1 MDWRQSLHFS
11 GLLTHSRAGM
21 AAEVEHSRGSGTDS
35 GLFARKYMG
44 YRAAL
49 VRCLSL
55 TALAALAQAGFA
67 QERKLEAIESLSS
80 SLESLA
86 QRVNRSVVKIVTAG
100 YGISEDSD
108 SGNASLLTRQRA
120 TGSGVVLTPDGYIVT
135 NAHVIQGARR
145 IRVQLPISERAL
157 RLSRSLTKPAGTI
170 LEARVVGQDRE
181 TDVAVL
187 KIEATDLPYLPLG
200 DSRELRQG
208 QLVMAFGSPLG
219 LQNSASLGVVSAA
232 ARQLREDSPMI
243 YIQTDASINPG
254 NSGGPLVDMSGRVVG
269 LNTMIL
275 SQSGGSEG
283 IGFAIPS
290 DTLRNVYT
298 QIRKEGHV
306 HRGQIGASVE
316 TITPLLAAGLGLTQD
331 WGVLVADAAPDGPA
345 DKSGLRPG
353 DIVPTPDGKRMEN
366 ARQLEVN
373 LWRFPVGEKVSL
385 EVLRG
390 TDRLT
395 MEVSVSA
402 QDDDPQRFADLVN
415 PEKNLIPKLGI
426 LGVEIDRKLAPM
438 LPDLRKQYGI
448 VVAARA
454 AESECLEV
462 DLHPGD
468 VIYAINNEPTS
479 TVASLT
485 TALGQMKSGDAV
497 VLQVERDG
505 QLMYVAFEME

>member
-1 MDWRQSLHFS
+1 
-11 GLLTHSRAGM
+11 
-21 AAEVEHSRGSGTDS
+21 
-35 GLFARKYMG
+35 MG

-49 VRCLSL
+49 VRFLL
-55 TALAALAQAGFA
+55 LAVSATSVEAGFA
-67 QERKLEAIESLSS
+67 QERKLEAVENLSA
-80 SLESLA
+80 SLEALA
-86 QRVNRSVVKIVTAG
+86 QRVNRSVVKIVTSG
-100 YGISEDSD
+100 YGLSEDSD
-108 SGNASLLTRQRA
+108 AGNASLLTRQRA
-120 TGSGVVLTPDGYIVT
+120 TGSGVILTADGYIVT

-145 IRVQLPISERAL
+145 IRVQLPVSERTA
-157 RLSRSLTKPAGTI
+157 RKSNSIMKPPGTVLDASI
-170 LEARVVGQDRE
+170 VGLDRE

-187 KIEATDLPYLPLG
+187 KIEAADLPHLTLG
-200 DSRELRQG
+200 NSRELRQG

-219 LQNSASLGVVSAA
+219 LQNSASLGVISAV
-232 ARQLREDSPMI
+232 ARQIKQDSLMI

-290 DTLRNVYT
+290 DTLLNVYT

-316 TITPLLAAGLGLTQD
+316 TVTPLLAAGLGLSQD
-331 WGVLVADAAPDGPA
+331 WGVLVADVTPDGSA
-345 DKSGLRPG
+345 DKSGLKPG
-353 DIVPTPDGKRMEN
+353 DIVLSLDNKPMEN

-373 LWRFPVGEKVSL
+373 LWRFPVGDKVNL

-390 TDRLT
+390 ADRLT
-395 MEVSVSA
+395 MDVPVTA

-438 LPDLRKQYGI
+438 LPDLRKQSGV

-454 AESECLEV
+454 AGSEGLEV
-462 DLHPGD
+462 DLRPGD

-485 TALGQMKSGDAV
+485 TALGQMKTGDAV

>member
-1 MDWRQSLHFS
+1 
-11 GLLTHSRAGM
+11 
-21 AAEVEHSRGSGTDS
+21 
-35 GLFARKYMG
+35 
-44 YRAAL
+44 
-49 VRCLSL
+49 
-55 TALAALAQAGFA
+55 
-67 QERKLEAIESLSS
+67 
-80 SLESLA
+80 
-86 QRVNRSVVKIVTAG
+86 VV
-100 YGISEDSD
+100 
-108 SGNASLLTRQRA
+108 
-120 TGSGVVLTPDGYIVT
+120 
-135 NAHVIQGARR
+135 QGARR
-145 IRVQLPISERAL
+145 IRVQLPISDRAA
-157 RLSRSLTKPAGTI
+157 RLSHSLTKAPGTI
-170 LEARVVGQDRE
+170 LEAKIVGQDRE

-187 KIEATDLPYLPLG
+187 KIEATDLPFLPLG

-232 ARQLREDSPMI
+232 ARQLRQDSPMI

-316 TITPLLAAGLGLTQD
+316 TVTPLLAAGLGLTQD
-331 WGVLVADAAPDGPA
+331 WGVLVAD
-345 DKSGLRPG
+345 
-353 DIVPTPDGKRMEN
+353 GKPMEN

-373 LWRFPVGEKVSL
+373 LWRFPVGDKVSL

-390 TDRLT
+390 TDRMT
-395 MEVSVSA
+395 MDVAVTA

-426 LGVEIDRKLAPM
+426 LGVEINRKLAPM

-454 AESECLEV
+454 AESEGLDV
-462 DLHPGD
+462 DLRPGD

-479 TVASLT
+479 TIAALSG
-485 TALGQMKSGDAV
+485 ALGQLKSGDAV

-505 QLMYVAFEME
+505 QLTYVAFEME

>member
-1 MDWRQSLHFS
+1 
-11 GLLTHSRAGM
+11 
-21 AAEVEHSRGSGTDS
+21 
-35 GLFARKYMG
+35 MG
-44 YRAAL
+44 YRAAI
-49 VRCLSL
+49 VRCLL
-55 TALAALAQAGFA
+55 LAALAHAATA
-67 QERKLEAIESLSS
+67 QEHKLEAVENLSA
-80 SLESLA
+80 SLETLA
-86 QRVNRSVVKIVTAG
+86 QRVNRSVVKIVTTG
-100 YGISEDSD
+100 YGLSEDSD
-108 SGNASLLTRQRA
+108 AGNTSLLTRQRA
-120 TGSGVVLTPDGYIVT
+120 TGSGVILTADGYIVT

-145 IRVQLPISERAL
+145 IRVQLPVSERAA
-157 RLSRSLTKPAGTI
+157 RRSHSITKPAGTI
-170 LEARVVGQDRE
+170 LEAKIVGLDRE

-187 KIEATDLPYLPLG
+187 KIEATDLAFLTLG
-200 DSRELRQG
+200 NSRELRQG

-232 ARQLREDSPMI
+232 ARQIKQDSPMI

-290 DTLRNVYT
+290 DTLRNVYN

-331 WGVLVADAAPDGPA
+331 WGVLVADVTPDGPA
-345 DKSGLRPG
+345 DKSGLQPG
-353 DIVPTPDGKRMEN
+353 DIVLSLDSRPMEN
-366 ARQLEVN
+366 ARQLEVG
-373 LWRFPVGEKVSL
+373 LYRFPVGDKVHL
-385 EVLRG
+385 EVLRS
-390 TDRLT
+390 DNRLT
-395 MEVSVSA
+395 MDVSVVA
-402 QDDDPQRFADLVN
+402 QDDDPQRFADMVN

-438 LPDLRKQYGI
+438 LPDLRKPYGI

-454 AESECLEV
+454 AGAEGLDV
-462 DLHPGD
+462 DLRPGD
-468 VIYAINNEPTS
+468 VIYAINNDPTA
-479 TVASLT
+479 TIAALT
-485 TALGQMKSGDAV
+485 AALGQMKSGDAV

-505 QLMYVAFEME
+505 ELMYVAFEME